1 MSTQPIIAER
11 LALIRQSMQEQGIS
25 AFIVPHDDQH
35 LGEYTA
41 PRDERLAWATGFTGS
56 AGVAVILADQ
66 AALFVDG
73 RYTLQARTQAPAEC
87 FTALHLVKDP
97 YLDWLIDELPANS
110 VVGVDA
116 SLHSLKWYQDAEQRL
131 AKAHLTLKAIEQNPI
146 DQYWLDRPD
155 APHDAAILFPEA
167 VAGESS
173 TSKRQKI
180 AVQLREQGADAFL
193 LTQNESINWLLNIR
207 GNDIPHL
214 PVTEGFAIL
223 YSNAAV
229 DLFMEPARLDTQFSS
244 HAGNDVSVYPA
255 DRLLEVLKRLGED
268 KLHIWLDENNCN
280 AALGNSLLQAGATL
294 IKQADP
300 CLLAKACKNEA
311 EVNGTIDAHRK
322 DAVAVCR
329 FLAWLQQSV
338 EAGEAG
344 DESTLA
350 DKLEGF
356 RTEQEGYLQPSFA
369 TISALGPNAALPH
382 YNFRNATPRPLG
394 LDGIYLVDSGGH
406 YQEGTTD
413 ITRTVQVGDVSEDM
427 KRMFTLV
434 MKGHIALSQASFP
447 KGTSGIQLDVL
458 ARLPLWQAGFD
469 FDHGTGHGVG
479 HVLSVHEGPQRI
491 SPKGSV
497 IPLQPGMIIS
507 NEPGYYRESAFGIRC
522 ENLVVVE
529 PAAEAGEI
537 ERYAFKNLTLVPF
550 DRRLLQLDLLTDTEK
565 AWWNN
570 YHREV
575 FVSIAPFL
583 QGAELLWLE
592 QATEA
597 I

>member
-73 RYTLQARTQAPAEC
+73 RYTLQARTQAPETL
-87 FTALHLVKDP
+87 FVHLHLVKDP
-97 YLDWLIDELPANS
+97 YLDWITAQLPS
-110 VVGVDA
+110 GSQIGVDA
-116 SLHSLKWYQDAEQRL
+116 RLHSLKWFEDSAIKLE
-131 AKAHLTLKAIEQNPI
+131 KAGFALHAVTTNPI
-146 DQYWLDRPD
+146 DALWHDRPD
-155 APHDAAILFPEA
+155 APHDPVILFAEEF
-167 VAGESS
+167 AGESS
-173 TSKRQKI
+173 VSKRQRISVK
-180 AVQLREQGADAFL
+180 LREQATDAFL

-214 PVTEGFAIL
+214 PAADSFAIL

-229 DLFMEPARLDTQFSS
+229 DLFIEPARLDSQFSS
-244 HAGNDVSVYPA
+244 HVGNDVSVYPA
-255 DRLLEVLKRLGED
+255 DHLLDVLKRLGED
-268 KLHIWLDENNCN
+268 KLHVWLDENNCN
-280 AALGNSLLQAGATL
+280 AAFGTTLATAGATL
-294 IKQADP
+294 VRQADP

-329 FLAWLQQSV
+329 FLVWLQQTLN
-338 EAGEAG
+338 AGEAG

-350 DKLEGF
+350 DKLESF
-356 RTEQEGYLQPSFA
+356 RAVQDGYLQPSFA

-382 YNFRNATPRPLG
+382 YNFRNSTPRPLG

-406 YQEGTTD
+406 YRNGTTD
-413 ITRTVQVGDVSEDM
+413 ITRTVQVGPVSDDI

-434 MKGHIALSQASFP
+434 MKGHIALSQACFP
-447 KGTSGIQLDVL
+447 KGTSGIQLDIL

-491 SPKGSV
+491 SPKGSL
-497 IPLQPGMIIS
+497 IPLQPGMIVS

-529 PAAEAGEI
+529 PVSETGEI
-537 ERYAFKNLTLVPF
+537 ERYALKNLTLVPF
-550 DRRLLQLDLLTDTEK
+550 DKRLLQLELLTDTEK
-565 AWWNN
+565 NWWNE

-575 FVSIAPFL
+575 FVAIAPFL
-583 QGAELLWLE
+583 QGNELLWLE
-592 QATEA
+592 QATA
-597 I
+597 PI